1 MNNRP
6 EVSRV
11 NIFGREYTIRG
22 AGSPAY
28 IAEIAHYV
36 DLKMRQMTDNATMA
50 STAKVAIFAALN
62 IADELFSKRSQLG
75 ELEDSHSSELGRLAD
90 LIEQVLAETSR
101 GPRVSDGITSHAA
114 LLDGPCRLASLI
126 SAGQHIRRTA
136 VARGA
141 PRSIG
146 S

>member
-22 AGSPAY
+22 AGSPSY

-101 GPRVSDGITSHAA
+101 GP
-114 LLDGPCRLASLI
+114 ASQTASPSSQRS
-126 SAGQHIRRTA
+126 SAGHVGSPALFQQGSTSD
-136 VARGA
+136 V
-141 PRSIG
+141 PR
-146 S
+146 